1 HQNLRTRWCPNLS
14 GERMMGLLPTRRT
27 LIIIIAAGV
36 GVLVYALSARFMAGS
51 FGFPLDDSW
60 IHQTYGRNLAQTG
73 QWAYVPG
80 VPSAGSTSPF
90 YTVLLAL
97 GYFLHVPY
105 FAWTYTLGAAALALA
120 GLIAARLADRVFP
133 ASPGAGLW
141 TGLAI

>member
-1 HQNLRTRWCPNLS
+1 MTIPS
-14 GERMMGLLPTRRT
+14 RRS
-27 LIIIIAAGV
+27 LIIIVVAAGI
-36 GVLVYALSARFMAGS
+36 GVLVYVLSARFTSGS

-90 YTVLLAL
+90 YTILLAL

-105 FAWTYTLGAAALALA
+105 FVWTYALGAAALALA
-120 GLIAARLADRVFP
+120 GLIAARLADQVFP
-133 ASPGAGLW
+133 DLRGAGLW
-141 TGLAI
+141 TGL